1 MERAGA
7 RRHAEADRSL
17 EEMNAP
23 HPDWIV
29 PDWPAPKGVSAL
41 ITTRAGG
48 VSTGHFASFNLGLRA
63 GDDPQA
69 VAANRTRLGALLPQ
83 PPRWLRQVHGSV
95 VVEADALGGEPEA
108 DAAIARR
115 PGTVCA
121 VLVADCIPVL
131 LADRAGTMVGI
142 AHAGWRGLARGV
154 IENTVRAMTETGR
167 ELIAYLGPG
176 IGPAVFE
183 VGEDVREAFLAR
195 DAGAAAAFTP
205 HAAGKWLA
213 DLYLLARQS
222 LQRSGVTEVHGGTL
236 CTFSDAQRFFS
247 YRRERTTGR
256 MAALIW
262 RN

>member
-1 MERAGA
+1 
-7 RRHAEADRSL
+7 
-17 EEMNAP
+17 MNAP

-29 PDWPAPKGVSAL
+29 PDWPAPGGVKAL

-48 VSTGHFASFNLGLRA
+48 VSQGPYASFNLGLRT

-69 VAANRTRLGALLPQ
+69 VAANRDRLNALLPQ
-83 PPRWLRQVHGSV
+83 QPRWLRQVHGSA
-95 VVEADALGGEPEA
+95 VVEADALTDAPEA

-131 LADRAGTMVGI
+131 LADGTGATVAI
-142 AHAGWRGLARGV
+142 AHAGWRGLAAGV
-154 IENTVRAMTETGR
+154 VENTVRGMACNPRGLT
-167 ELIAYLGPG
+167 AYLGPG
-176 IGPAVFE
+176 IGATAFE
-183 VGEDVREAFLAR
+183 VGNDVRDAFLAR

-213 DLYLLARQS
+213 DLFLLARQC
-222 LQRSGVTEVHGGTL
+222 LRRAGVAAIHGGEL
-236 CTFSDAQRFFS
+236 CTYSDARRFFS
-247 YRRERTTGR
+247 YRRSRTTGR

-262 RN
+262 RTG

>member
-1 MERAGA
+1 
-7 RRHAEADRSL
+7 
-17 EEMNAP
+17 MNAP

-29 PDWPAPKGVSAL
+29 PDWPVPASVNAL

-48 VSTGHFASFNLGLRA
+48 VSTGPFASLNLGMRA

-69 VAANRTRLGALLPQ
+69 VAVNRARLNALLPQ
-83 PPRWLRQVHGSV
+83 SPRWLRQVHGSF
-95 VVEADALGGEPEA
+95 VVEADALSDEPEA

-131 LADRAGTMVGI
+131 LADRSGAMIGI

-154 IENTVRAMTETGR
+154 IENTVRTMAGAGR
-167 ELIAYLGPG
+167 DLIAYLGPG
-176 IGPAVFE
+176 IGPAAFE
-183 VGEDVREAFLAR
+183 VGNDVREAFLAR
-195 DAGAAAAFTP
+195 DSGAAAGFKP
-205 HAAGKWLA
+205 HAEGKWLA
-213 DLYLLARQS
+213 DLFLLARQC
-222 LQRSGVTEVHGGTL
+222 LQHAGVREIHGGGL
-236 CTFSDAQRFFS
+236 CTYSDTRRFFS